1 MDRRV
6 FLGCDRPFLGAV
18 VDWLWARCDA
28 LPGMVVVVPTAQ
40 GGRRLR
46 QALAEKGACLA
57 PRVVTPGWFL
67 EVDSAP
73 RAAEVLAWVETLE
86 SIQDWNPFTAVFPV
100 PPGRDE
106 APGWSLGLASSLAG
120 LDRSLHEATLTPA
133 TAAQRLVETV
143 DSERWTALAA
153 LWRLKEQCLSDWSL
167 QGRSRQLER
176 LTREPVRGRVVLA
189 GVPDLPEAAVR
200 RLAGADFT
208 CLIAAPAGPGFD
220 PFGRPVPEFWT
231 ERRLLLP
238 ESVSLVADDRQQALS
253 ALERVAAA
261 GTPADDLALGSA
273 DDAVASEL
281 VRVFGRAGWI
291 LHHPGARAVSP
302 ARAWLGLWRAWLR
315 RPQVAEAIDLLGA
328 RETSGLCQGLRAQRV
343 QELSRLRDEDLVRT
357 TEDVERSESR
367 LRERDQKQGRIPV
380 ERRGFETMSLLFETR
395 QAFLARPFPE
405 AMAQLLHQIDPQGA
419 WSEVRDWLWSMA
431 PVKDAVDRDAGF
443 WLDLMIRDLGE
454 TAPEPPEGRVGDVMG
469 WLELL
474 HAPGGHLVV
483 CGLNEGRVPASPGAD
498 PWLSDRVR
506 ERLGL
511 AGDRRR
517 AARDA
522 HLFEALVSSRRRV
535 DLVLGRTGRDGE
547 ALLPSR
553 LLLAADGPELARRVE
568 RFFRNVEPAGSDE
581 GWHREWAWTPPRVDL
596 KPRLSVTAL
605 GDYLACPFRF
615 HLRHGAGLQAREPE
629 RVEWNAR
636 NFGTVTHLVL
646 ERWGGDASIR
656 DSDRVAD
663 LESWL
668 LAELDRVVVEYHGP
682 RPPLALRI
690 QIEGARQRLSWFA
703 RRQALI
709 RAEGWHV
716 QAVETKFESEID
728 GVVLVGKVDRIDR
741 HDDGRVRVLDYKT
754 YASMKQVEKQHR
766 SEMRANTVLPSHL
779 VGVEAVLGQNA
790 KGKQTRWTNLQVP
803 LYAAFIPE
811 VRELGYFILGE
822 SEGDVGLS
830 LWDGFRTEDRDSA
843 LCCTKWV
850 IGSVKERR
858 FGPPAD
864 RVEHD
869 AFEVLAM
876 GRRLSEMVEG
886 TEVES

>member
-18 VDWLWARCDA
+18 VDWLWARREE
-28 LPGMVVVVPTAQ
+28 LPGRVVVVPTAQ
-40 GGRRLR
+40 AGRRLR
-46 QALAEKGACLA
+46 QALAAKGACLA

-73 RAAEVLAWVETLE
+73 RAAEVLAWVEILE
-86 SIQDWNPFTAVFPV
+86 SIQDWNPFAAVFPV
-100 PPGRDE
+100 PPGSDE
-106 APGWSLGLASSLAG
+106 ASGWSLGLAGSLAG
-120 LDRSLHEATLTPA
+120 LERSLQEAALTPE

-143 DSERWTALAA
+143 EAERWTALAA
-153 LWRLKEQCLSDWSL
+153 LWRLKEQRLSGWGL

-176 LTREPVRGRVVLA
+176 LARDPVRDRVVLA

-200 RLAGADFT
+200 RLVGADFT
-208 CLIAAPAGPGFD
+208 CLIAAPDGPGFD
-220 PFGRPVPEFWT
+220 PFGRPIPEFWT
-231 ERRLLLP
+231 ERRLPLP
-238 ESVSLVADDRQQALS
+238 ESVSLVADDRQQALC

-261 GTPADDLALGSA
+261 GTPAEDLALGSA

-281 VRVFGRAGWI
+281 VRVFGRAGWP
-291 LHHPGARAVSP
+291 LHHPGARGVSS
-302 ARAWLGLWRAWLR
+302 ARVWLGLWRSWLHQ
-315 RPQVAEAIDLLGA
+315 PQVAEAIDLLGA
-328 RETSGLCQGLRAQRV
+328 PQTSTLCHGLRTRRV

-357 TEDVERSESR
+357 ADDVERSEAR
-367 LRERDQKQGRIPV
+367 QRERDQQQGRASV
-380 ERRGFETMSLLFETR
+380 ERRGFETMSRLSEAR
-395 QAFLARPFPE
+395 QAFLSQPFPD
-405 AMAQLLHQIDPQGA
+405 AMAQLLRQIDPDGG
-419 WSEVRDWLWSMA
+419 WSEVQEWLRSMA
-431 PVKDAVDRDAGF
+431 PVLGSVGREAGF
-443 WLDLMIRDLGE
+443 WLDLMGRDLGE
-454 TAPEPPEGRVGDVMG
+454 VAPEPPEGRVGDVMG

-474 HAPGGHLVV
+474 HAPGRHLVV
-483 CGLNEGRVPASPGAD
+483 CGLNEGRVPESPGAD

-506 ERLGL
+506 EHLGL

-522 HLFEALVSSRRRV
+522 HLFETLMASRRRV

-553 LLLAADGPELARRVE
+553 LLLAAEGQELARRVD
-568 RFFRNVEPAGSDE
+568 RFFREVEPSGADE
-581 GWHREWAWTPPRVDL
+581 GWHREWTWTPPRAEL

-636 NFGTVTHLVL
+636 NFGTVIHLVL
-646 ERWGGDASIR
+646 ERWGGDPVIR
-656 DSDRVAD
+656 DSDSVAD

-668 LAELDRVVVEYHGP
+668 LGQLDRVVAEYHGA

-690 QIEGARQRLSWFA
+690 QIEGARQRLRWFA
-703 RRQALI
+703 RHQARI
-709 RAEGWHV
+709 RAEGWRV
-716 QAVETKFESEID
+716 QAVEQKFEQD
-728 GVVLVGKVDRIDR
+728 LQGVVLVGKVDRIDQ

-754 YASMKQVEKQHR
+754 YASMKPVEREHR
-766 SEMRANTVLPSHL
+766 SEIRANTVLPAHL
-779 VGVEAVLGQNA
+779 VGVDAVVGQNA
-790 KGKQTRWTNLQVP
+790 KGKPTRWTNLQVP

-830 LWDGFRTEDRDSA
+830 LWDGFRPEDRDSA
-843 LCCTKWV
+843 LRCAGWV
-850 IGSVKERR
+850 IECVKERR

-864 RVEHD
+864 RVEFD

-876 GRRLSEMVEG
+876 GRRLSEMVG
-886 TEVES
+886 GVS

>member
-6 FLGCDRPFLGAV
+6 FLGCDRPFLGAL
-18 VDWLWARCDA
+18 VDWLWARREE

-46 QALAEKGACLA
+46 QALAERGACLA

-67 EVDSAP
+67 EVASAP
-73 RAAEVLAWVETLE
+73 RAAEVLAWVEILE
-86 SIQDWNPFTAVFPV
+86 AVQDWDAFTAAFPIR
-100 PPGRDE
+100 PGQDE
-106 APGWSLGLASSLAG
+106 GPGWSLGLATSLVGLERSLQEAALTPETAARRLKDTVEADRWNALAG
-120 LDRSLHEATLTPA
+120 
-133 TAAQRLVETV
+133 
-143 DSERWTALAA
+143 
-153 LWRLKEQCLSDWSL
+153 LWRLKEQRLSGWGL
-167 QGRSRQLER
+167 QGRSQQLER
-176 LTREPVRGRVVLA
+176 WVRDPVEGRVVLA
-189 GVPDLPEAAVR
+189 GVPDLPEAAIR
-200 RLAGADFT
+200 RLGGADFT
-208 CLIAAPAGPGFD
+208 CLIAAPEGPGFD
-220 PFGRPVPEFWT
+220 PFGRPVPEAWVG
-231 ERRLLLP
+231 RPLSLP
-238 ESVSLVADDRQQALS
+238 ESVTLVADARQQAQW
-253 ALERVAAA
+253 AVERVAAS
-261 GTPADDLALGSA
+261 GTMAEELALGSA
-273 DDAVASEL
+273 DDEVASEL
-281 VRVFGRAGWI
+281 VRSFGRAGWT

-302 ARAWLGLWRAWLR
+302 ARIWLRLWRAWLG

-328 RETSGLCQGLRAQRV
+328 RETSGLCRGLRAQRV

-357 TEDVERSESR
+357 TEDVERSETR
-367 LRERDQKQGRIPV
+367 LRERDQKQGRPPI
-380 ERRGFETMSLLFETR
+380 ERLGFETMSLLSETR
-395 QAFLARPFPE
+395 RVFLERPFPE
-405 AMAQLLHQIDPQGA
+405 AMAQLVPQIDPEGE
-419 WSEVRDWLWSMA
+419 WSEVREWLRSMA
-431 PVKDAVDRDAGF
+431 SVMQTVERDPVF
-443 WLDLMIRDLGE
+443 WLDLMVRDLGE
-454 TAPEPPEGRVGDVMG
+454 AIPEPAEGRVGDVLG

-483 CGLNEGRVPASPGAD
+483 CGMNEGCVPASPGAD
-498 PWLSDRVR
+498 PWLSDHVR

-511 AGDRRR
+511 TGDRRR

-522 HLFEALVSSRRRV
+522 HLFEALMSSRRRV

-547 ALLPSR
+547 ALMPSR
-553 LLLAADGPELARRVE
+553 LLLAAEGPELALRVE
-568 RFFRNVEPAGSDE
+568 RLFREVEPTRAE
-581 GWHREWAWTPPRVDL
+581 EAWHREWAWRPPPVEL

-636 NFGTVTHLVL
+636 NFGTVIHLVL
-646 ERWGGDASIR
+646 ERWGGDVAIR
-656 DSDRVAD
+656 DSDCTAD

-668 LAELDRVVVEYHGP
+668 LEELDRVAAEYHGP
-682 RPPLALRI
+682 RPSLALRI
-690 QIEGARQRLSWFA
+690 QIEGARQRLRWFA
-703 RRQALI
+703 RRQAEE
-709 RAEGWHV
+709 RAQGWRV
-716 QAVETKFESEID
+716 QAVEQKFESEID

-766 SEMRANTVLPSHL
+766 TEMRANTVLPSHL

-803 LYAAFIPE
+803 LYAAFIPD

-830 LWDGFRTEDRDSA
+830 LWEGFRTEDRDSA
-843 LCCTKWV
+843 LCCAKWV

-876 GRRLSEMVEG
+876 GRRLSDMV
-886 TEVES
+886 EVES